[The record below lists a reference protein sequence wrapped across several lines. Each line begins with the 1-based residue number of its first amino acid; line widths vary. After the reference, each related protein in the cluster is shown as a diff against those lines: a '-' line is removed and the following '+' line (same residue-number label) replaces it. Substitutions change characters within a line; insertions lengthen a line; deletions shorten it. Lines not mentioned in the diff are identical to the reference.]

1 MKLKNL
7 MTAFS
12 SFIILLV
19 TFSGCAGIN
28 SITSE
33 ASQKTTKQAVKKDA
47 TKKAKIYGLFK
58 GRIKPGEVSLLKV
71 EGPFI
76 KKGILTCD
84 NHHIDYFIKDNKL
97 LSFLS
102 ESYFSDMKP
111 FDCYYNDK
119 KHTPIKIAE
128 FRVIRKKFPSETLK
142 VDKKRVFPNK
152 KNAARAGRERRL
164 RAKAYNNSPNRPY
177 FFTAF
182 KKPIN
187 SLVTSIYGSKRIFNN
202 KKQTQHLGT
211 DYRAAV
217 GTPIRAANRGKVV
230 ISRDFFYTGNTII
243 IDHGLGIF
251 TTYGHLSKRNVQE
264 GEIIPEGTIIGE
276 AGATG
281 RVTGPHLHWG
291 VTVNNLAVEGD
302 SLIKA
307 SQKIGE

>member
-1 MKLKNL
+1 MKFKNL
-7 MTAFS
+7 MTS
-12 SFIILLV
+12 LSLIILLG
-19 TFSGCAGIN
+19 SLMGCAGMKP
-28 SITSE
+28 ITKE
-33 ASQKTTKQAVKKDA
+33 VLKKDVA
-47 TKKAKIYGLFK
+47 QKVKTYGLFEGK
-58 GRIKPGEVSLLKV
+58 IKPGEVSLLKV
-71 EGPFI
+71 EGPFTQ
-76 KKGILTCD
+76 KGVLTCD
-84 NHHIDYFIKDNKL
+84 THKMDYFIKDNKL
-97 LSFLS
+97 LAFVS

-119 KHTPIKIAE
+119 KHEPIKIAA
-128 FRVIRKKFPSETLK
+128 FRVLKKKFPSETLK
-142 VDKKRVFPNK
+142 VNKKRVFLNK
-152 KNAARAGRERRL
+152 KDAARAGRERRL
-164 RAKAYNNSPNRPY
+164 RGKAYHHSPDKPY

-182 KKPIN
+182 EHPID
-187 SLVTSIYGSKRIFNN
+187 SFVTSIYGSKRIFNN

-230 ISRDFFYTGNTII
+230 ISRDFFYTGNTVI

-302 SLIKA
+302 SLVKA
-307 SQKIGE
+307 SQELGN

>member
-1 MKLKNL
+1 MTPFLSLIVFSVALGTTSLFSSCAGVKTINQSVNGNTNKESIAKPTQKKLKTN
-7 MTAFS
+7 
-12 SFIILLV
+12 
-19 TFSGCAGIN
+19 
-28 SITSE
+28 
-33 ASQKTTKQAVKKDA
+33 
-47 TKKAKIYGLFK
+47 GLFK
-58 GRIKPGEVSLLKV
+58 GKIKPGEVALLKV
-71 EGPFI
+71 EGPFT
-76 KKGILTCD
+76 KNGVLSCD
-84 NHHIDYFIKDNKL
+84 SKDIDYFIKENKL
-97 LSFLS
+97 LAFVS
-102 ESYFSDMKP
+102 ETYFSDMKP

-119 KHTPIKIAE
+119 KHEPIKIAE
-128 FRVIRKKFPSETLK
+128 FRVIKKKFPSETLK
-142 VDKKRVFPNK
+142 VDKKRVFVNK
-152 KNAARAGRERRL
+152 KNSARAARERRA
-164 RAKAYNNSPNRPY
+164 RARAYKNSPDRPY
-177 FFTAF
+177 FFMAF
-182 KKPIN
+182 KRPIE

-230 ISRDFFYTGNTII
+230 ISRDFFYTGNTVI

-264 GEIIPEGTIIGE
+264 GEIVPEGTIIGE

-302 SLIKA
+302 SLVKA